1 MGAVIERSNRS
12 EPVGEWYAR
21 AEGEEYLR
29 SFLKATNQKKNKKEA
44 KNRAQYQGNRCKYRE
59 IGPIYR
65 RI

>member
-29 SFLKATNQKKNKKEA
+29 SFLKATNKKKQIE
-44 KNRAQYQGNRCKYRE
+44 KN
-59 IGPIYR
+59 
-65 RI
+65 